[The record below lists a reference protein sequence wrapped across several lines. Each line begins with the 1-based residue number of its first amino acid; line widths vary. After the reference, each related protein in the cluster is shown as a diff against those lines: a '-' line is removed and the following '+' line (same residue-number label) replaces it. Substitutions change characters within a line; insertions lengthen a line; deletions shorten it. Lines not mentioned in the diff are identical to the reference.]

1 MKAKKIEK
9 ILSVSELSLYL
20 GISSRRVQQLSK
32 VGIMPK
38 RDRGEYELYECL
50 TAYLKFLRGL
60 LKRYMGLYGRCQKQC
75 LKRKTNFPNLPY
87 WEDVIGDVPELG
99 EIIKE

>member
-1 MKAKKIEK
+1 MKAKRIKK
-9 ILSVSELSLYL
+9 ILSAGELSLCL
-20 GISSRRVQQLSK
+20 GISPRRIQQLSK

-38 RDRGEYELYECL
+38 RGKGEYELYECM
-50 TAYLKFLRGL
+50 TAYFKFLRGL
-60 LKRYMGLYGRCQKQC
+60 LKRYTGLYKRYQEQC

-87 WEDVIGDVPELG
+87 WEDVISDVPELG